1 MTNRNKEAIIAI
13 ILQKEIG
20 LDPVTA
26 CEQAAGLVGAN
37 PPFVLCDDIHEFTRQ
52 IIVVE
57 SKPPEF
63 GHTFHNAGDAHIDS
77 WGAGPFR
84 VTVDGEIY
92 EFEDSDRFG
101 PVHCED
107 GEPSGYQIMESSN
120 FWPAWAAWKAQ
131 GRRVAEDGITC
142 LWEPE

>member
-1 MTNRNKEAIIAI
+1 MGNRNKEAIIAI
-13 ILQKEIG
+13 ILQKEAG

-37 PPFVLCDDIHEFTRQ
+37 PSM
-52 IIVVE
+52 IITD
-57 SKPPEF
+57 EF

-84 VTVDGEIY
+84 ITVDGEIF

-107 GEPSGYQIMESSN
+107 GEPSGYQIMESSR
-120 FWPAWAAWKAQ
+120 FWPAWEAWKAH
-131 GRRVAEDGITC
+131 GRRVADDGITC
-142 LWEPE
+142 LWDPA

>member
-1 MTNRNKEAIIAI
+1 MSNSNKEAIIAI
-13 ILQKEIG
+13 LLQKEGG
-20 LDPVTA
+20 LDPVIA
-26 CEQAAGLVGAN
+26 RERAAGLVGVN
-37 PPFVLCDDIHEFTRQ
+37 PSMIITDD
-52 IIVVE
+52 
-57 SKPPEF
+57 F
-63 GHTFHNAGDAHIDS
+63 GHTAHNAGDAHIDS

-84 VTVDGEIY
+84 ITVDGEIF

-131 GRRVAEDGITC
+131 GRSVAEDGITC
-142 LWEPE
+142 LWDPA